1 MREGWPNLSAVNTH
15 VRVVS
20 DLRFPP
26 ALVVVLSCALLVH
39 TGCGALRHAVSPTN
53 FDVVVLNGRVIDPE
67 SQLDGVRNV
76 GIVGAKIAMVTTG
89 AIEGDRVIEAR
100 GLIVAPGFIDLHS
113 HGQDAENYVLKAMDG
128 VTTAL
133 ELEVGVGDVDRWYA
147 QREGRALINYG
158 ATAGHIPAR
167 MAVMHDPGEFLPT
180 GDAAHRA
187 ATDAELA
194 EITRQVTH
202 GLERGALGVGLGIQ
216 YTPAAT
222 RWEVLEM
229 FRVAARFNTPVHVHM
244 RFVGLMEPNGSVDA
258 TEEVIAA
265 ATLTGAPL
273 HIVHVSSMGLGNTGR
288 LLQMITEARAR
299 GLDVTTECYPYTAAA
314 TRIESGMFDDGWQQR
329 MGADYHDLQWAATG
343 ERLTA
348 ESFARYRKTGG
359 RVIGHVIPES
369 AVNEALRSPLTMI
382 ASDGRLEHGKGHPR
396 SAGTYARVL
405 GHYVREEKVLTW
417 MEAVRKMTIM
427 PAQRLEQRAPMMRNK
442 GRIKVGADA
451 DITIFD
457 PERVIDRATYEEPA
471 LPSAGIQ
478 HVLIAGVRVVTDG
491 KLVDGVTPGRP
502 VRAPV
507 KGGRVE

>member
-1 MREGWPNLSAVNTH
+1 MHEGSPNLPADDT
-15 VRVVS
+15 RAGVVCDS
-20 DLRFPP
+20 RFPR
-26 ALVVVLSCALLVH
+26 ALVIVLSSWALLLH
-39 TGCGALRHAVSPTN
+39 AGCGAFRQAVSPTK

-76 GIVGAKIAMVTTG
+76 GIVGAMIAAVTTD
-89 AIEGDRVIEAR
+89 AIEGDRVIDAT

-113 HGQDAENYVLKAMDG
+113 HGQDAENYALKAMDG

-133 ELEVGVGDVDRWYA
+133 ELEAGAADIDGWYA
-147 QREGRALINYG
+147 QREGHALINYG
-158 ATAGHIPAR
+158 ASAGHIPVR
-167 MAVMHDPGEFLPT
+167 MAVMHDAGDFLPT

-187 ATDAELA
+187 ATDAEVVEML
-194 EITRQVTH
+194 RQLTH
-202 GLERGALGVGLGIQ
+202 GLDRGALGVGMGIA

-222 RWEVLEM
+222 HWEVLEV
-229 FRVAARFNTPVHVHM
+229 FRVAARFNVPVHVHM
-244 RFVGLMEPNGSVDA
+244 RFVGLMEPDGSVDA

-265 ATLTGAPL
+265 AALTGAPL
-273 HIVHVSSMGLGNTGR
+273 HIVHISSMGLGNTGR
-288 LLQMITEARAR
+288 LLRMITEARAR
-299 GLDVTTECYPYTAAA
+299 GLDVTTECYPYTAGA
-314 TRIESGMFDDGWQQR
+314 TRIESAMFDDGWQQR

-359 RVIGHVIPES
+359 RVIGHVISES

-382 ASDGRLEHGKGHPR
+382 ASDGRLEQGKGHPR

-405 GHYVREEKVLTW
+405 GHYVREEKLLTW
-417 MEAVRKMTIM
+417 MEALRKMTIM
-427 PAQRLEQRAPMMRNK
+427 PAQRLEQHAPMMRNK

-451 DITIFD
+451 DLTIFD

-478 HVLIAGVRVVTDG
+478 HVLVAGVPVVTNG
-491 KLVDGVTPGRP
+491 KLVDGVTPGRA
-502 VRAPV
+502 VRAPL
-507 KGGRVE
+507 KGGE

>member
-1 MREGWPNLSAVNTH
+1 MQLPVNGMKSTWRAQSQAVAVLACT
-15 VRVVS
+15 
-20 DLRFPP
+20 L
-26 ALVVVLSCALLVH
+26 ALIC
-39 TGCGALRHAVSPTN
+39 TGCPAKRGASVSAPAY
-53 FDVVVLNGRVIDPE
+53 DVVILNGRVIDPE
-67 SQLDGVRNV
+67 SQLDAVRNI
-76 GIVGAKIAMVTTG
+76 GITHGSI
-89 AIEGDRVIEAR
+89 RVITTDALR
-100 GLIVAPGFIDLHS
+100 GQTTIDATGLIVAPGFIDLHS
-113 HGQDAENYVLKAMDG
+113 HGQDAENYALKAQDG

-133 ELEVGVGDVDRWYA
+133 ELEVGVGDVDGWYA
-147 QREGRALINYG
+147 EREGRALINYG

-229 FRVAARFNTPVHVHM
+229 FRVAAQSKAPVHVHM
-244 RFVGLMEPNGSVDA
+244 RYASLTEPGSSVEA

-265 ATLTGAPL
+265 AALTGAPL
-273 HIVHVSSMGLGNTGR
+273 HIVHVSSMGLANTGR
-288 LLQMITEARAR
+288 LLEMIAAARAR
-299 GLDVTTECYPYTAAA
+299 GLDVTTECYPYTAGA
-314 TRIESGMFDDGWQQR
+314 TRIESAMFDAGWQER
-329 MGADYHDLQWAATG
+329 MGADYSDLQWTATG

-359 RVIGHVIPES
+359 SVIGHMIPES
-369 AVNEALRSPLTMI
+369 AVNQALRSPLTMI
-382 ASDGRLEHGKGHPR
+382 ASDGRLRQGKGHPR
-396 SAGTYARVL
+396 GAGTYARVL
-405 GHYVREEKVLTW
+405 GHYVREAKLLTW

-427 PAQRLEQRAPMMRNK
+427 PAQRLEQRAPMMHNK
-442 GRIKVGADA
+442 GRIRVGADA

-457 PERVIDRATYEEPA
+457 PERVIDRATYKEPA
-471 LPSAGIQ
+471 LPSAGMQ
-478 HVLIAGVRVVTDG
+478 HVLVHGVPVVTDG
-491 KLVDGVTPGRP
+491 KLVDGVTPGGP

-507 KGGRVE
+507 QAGG